1 MSLEAYLLW
10 AEVFSFTFCGCQV
23 YGSTDSP
30 TVPDDTK
37 LTFCVT
43 PLLHD
48 FFLSSLYKSSLLF
61 FCGFFPHKSGVTV
74 FSLG

>member
-43 PLLHD
+43 PLLCD
-48 FFLSSLYKSSLLF
+48 FFFILPLQIIFAF